1 MAAKSLKIP
10 NGKNPLIHLIKSDN
24 MSYKKPKY
32 DSNFT
37 FIVKGKKK
45 VFGMTTADMDCVC
58 LLFNGLTFREIEKE
72 KQKYLRFSDEVEAFL
87 EYGLAHCPNM
97 RIESRD

>member
-1 MAAKSLKIP
+1 MAPKSSKIP

-24 MSYKKPKY
+24 MSKKPKY

-37 FIVKGKKK
+37 FNVKGKKK
-45 VFGMTTADMDCVC
+45 VFGMTTADMECVC

-72 KQKYLRFSDEVEAFL
+72 KQKYLRFSNEVEAFL
-87 EYGLAHCPNM
+87 EYGLTHYPNM